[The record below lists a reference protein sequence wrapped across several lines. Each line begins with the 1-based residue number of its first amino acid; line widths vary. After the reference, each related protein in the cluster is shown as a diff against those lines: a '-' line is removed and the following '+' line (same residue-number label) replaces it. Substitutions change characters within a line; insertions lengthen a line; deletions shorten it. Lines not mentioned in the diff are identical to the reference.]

1 MKLFGDY
8 IKGIG
13 VWNLKL
19 RKELHKEIMYLKRK
33 LIQIGNEKGLN
44 HHLTIKT
51 SQELDRLINEYLKL
65 TQFK

>member
-1 MKLFGDY
+1 LKLFGDY

-13 VWNLKL
+13 VINLKS

-33 LIQIGNEKGLN
+33 LIQVGDKKGLN

-51 SQELDRLINEYLKL
+51 SQDLDRVINQYLKL
-65 TQFK
+65 TQPK